1 VTSAGKL
8 AVLCLTGLGVAQAAD
23 PPDSRDFFE
32 KRIRPVFARNCNACH
47 GTTRMG
53 GLDMTS
59 RESLLQG
66 GASGPSLVPGK
77 SDQSCWCKR
86 YRISTRRSGCRWG
99 NRGWR
104 TSRLPI

>member
-1 VTSAGKL
+1 LDRV
-8 AVLCLTGLGVAQAAD
+8 VPDRLGAARAAD

-77 SDQSCWCKR
+77 SDQSLLVQAVSHQHEKIR
-86 YRISTRRSGCRWG
+86 MPLGQP
-99 NRGWR
+99 
-104 TSRLPI
+104 RLSDEQIADITEWV